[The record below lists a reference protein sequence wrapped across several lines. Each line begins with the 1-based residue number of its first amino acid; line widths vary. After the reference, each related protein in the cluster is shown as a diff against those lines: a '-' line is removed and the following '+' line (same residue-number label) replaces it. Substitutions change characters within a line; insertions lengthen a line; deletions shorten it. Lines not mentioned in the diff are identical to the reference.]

1 MRRLPTWALVFSFS
15 LSFSLVLLVPV
26 CLLAGCTKSSEVSK
40 QKARSHVELLAK
52 AAHEDV
58 LEVRKGLPL
67 GAKQL
72 EGYFAEGKAGD
83 NAVAAKEALQ
93 LARNRVQDLRTAKS
107 TFFLVAS
114 TQGIILRS
122 DLEHDALAG
131 KSLFAAFGELKA
143 AVAGSYIESR
153 GSMAEAAGVR
163 GRSDGQWVA
172 ATPIMK
178 GAEVA
183 GVYATGWSWSAY
195 AYRLEN
201 QLRSAVKSEARDSQS
216 KEALVYVY
224 LVVESEVYGAP
235 ISPDVIAKAI
245 KASGLL
251 GRATG
256 ETVVDAAQEIEGRDF
271 GLALRRVPA
280 LGRDVAIAVVRSET

>member
-1 MRRLPTWALVFSFS
+1 MRRLPTWALVLSSFSRSFS
-15 LSFSLVLLVPV
+15 LLAVLA
-26 CLLAGCTKSSEVSK
+26 LLIGCTKSSEVSK
-40 QKARSHVELLAK
+40 QKARGHVELLAK

-58 LEVRKGLPL
+58 LEVQKGLPL

-72 EGYFAEGKAGD
+72 EAYFAEGKAGED
-83 NAVAAKEALQ
+83 AVAAKEALQ
-93 LARNRVQDLRTAKS
+93 LARNRVRDLRTAKS

-114 TQGIILRS
+114 TQGVILRS

-131 KSLFAAFGELKA
+131 KNLFAAFGELKA
-143 AVAGSYIESR
+143 AVAGPYTESR

-183 GVYATGWSWSAY
+183 GLYATGWSWSAY

-224 LVVESEVYGAP
+224 VVVDTEVYGAP
-235 ISPDVIAKAI
+235 ISPDVTAKAI

-256 ETVVDAAQEIEGRDF
+256 EAVVDAAQEIEGRDF